1 MDYFIRAKY
10 IGKNKAKTLF
20 LITPGKID
28 TTNTTATT
36 TTSVTS
42 TATAAAAAGWLP
54 QWRAADAEIKVPSS
68 ENTEL
73 ERSPFKAWSRLVC
86 SHTRHTYCQ
95 GFLPYL
101 LLPFR
106 SIHLHFFQNRS

>member
-42 TATAAAAAGWLP
+42 TATAGWLP
-54 QWRAADAEIKVPSS
+54 QWRAADAEIKVPSG

-73 ERSPFKAWSRLVC
+73 ERSPFKAWSRSVC
-86 SHTRHTYCQ
+86 SPTCY
-95 GFLPYL
+95 PY
-101 LLPFR
+101 
-106 SIHLHFFQNRS
+106 